1 MTADYGQRVHD
12 FTLSAVYTGDRG
24 GVITVIKPEIVAGV
38 AVNSLGHCYPPVV
51 KAVQEQA
58 AKLIHCS
65 NLYWIEP
72 QIKLA
77 KLLVENSCFDQA
89 FFCNSGAEA
98 NEGAIKLARKYA
110 KTQGYDQRYE
120 VISMINSFHGRTLA
134 TLTASGQEKMHKGFE
149 PLPSG
154 FKYAPFNDLAAVA
167 AAIDQHTAAIL
178 VEPVQGE
185 GGVLPA
191 NPQFMRGLRQLCDA
205 HDLLLI
211 FDEVQ
216 VGCGRTGSLFAYQQ
230 YGVEPD
236 VITLAKALAG
246 GLAVGAI
253 LAKERAAVFVPGE
266 HASTFGGNALAMAAG
281 CAAISA
287 MLEQDIPG
295 RAKVLGNYF
304 RQKLEALVV
313 EFSGV
318 QQVRGMGL
326 LLGLNCTRPGA
337 AVVDKCLE
345 KGLLINCTAGTVLRF
360 VPPLIITEAE
370 VDKCLAILKESLT
383 ECGF

>member
-1 MTADYGQRVHD
+1 GRQYVMNTYGRLPIAIVAGKGAYVYDADGKEYLD
-12 FTLSAVYTGDRG
+12 F
-24 GVITVIKPEIVAGV
+24 VAGV

-370 VDKCLAILKESLT
+370 VDKCLAI
-383 ECGF
+383 

>member
-1 MTADYGQRVHD
+1 
-12 FTLSAVYTGDRG
+12 
-24 GVITVIKPEIVAGV
+24 
-38 AVNSLGHCYPPVV
+38 
-51 KAVQEQA
+51 
-58 AKLIHCS
+58 
-65 NLYWIEP
+65 
-72 QIKLA
+72 
-77 KLLVENSCFDQA
+77 
-89 FFCNSGAEA
+89 
-98 NEGAIKLARKYA
+98 
-110 KTQGYDQRYE
+110 
-120 VISMINSFHGRTLA
+120 
-134 TLTASGQEKMHKGFE
+134 
-149 PLPSG
+149 
-154 FKYAPFNDLAAVA
+154 
-167 AAIDQHTAAIL
+167 
-178 VEPVQGE
+178 
-185 GGVLPA
+185 
-191 NPQFMRGLRQLCDA
+191 
-205 HDLLLI
+205 
-211 FDEVQ
+211 
-216 VGCGRTGSLFAYQQ
+216 TGSLFAYQQ